1 MNALKYHT
9 HNKKQNSMDY
19 CKSST
24 VQTKMLCENVS
35 LRLNKNTVSKP
46 DTFYECL
53 EIELYCSKQVYYS

>member
-1 MNALKYHT
+1 MAC
-9 HNKKQNSMDY
+9 
-19 CKSST
+19 CKNST

-53 EIELYCSKQVYYS
+53 EIELDCSKQFYYIHKISVVQFSSPNS